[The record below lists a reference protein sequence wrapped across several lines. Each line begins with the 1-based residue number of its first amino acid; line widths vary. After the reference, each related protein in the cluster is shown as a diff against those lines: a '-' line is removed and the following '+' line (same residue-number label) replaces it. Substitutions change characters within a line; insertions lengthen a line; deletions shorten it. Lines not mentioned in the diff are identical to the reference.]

1 MGILRADIISHS
13 QLLDGNGSVLFD
25 GTTDSITIPSHSAFA
40 FGTADYTVEGWFY
53 FTALSGQQTL
63 VGDTYGATNGFYFY
77 KRSDHKLGWYY
88 DNSNYWSANTL
99 IETDRWYHLAFVRHG
114 GTARIYIDGVLDGED
129 TTDTFDATVTQYYI
143 GDTADQTS
151 GEFFGYMSNLRI
163 TRTAVYKDNFTVPKF
178 KLKEIPGTI
187 LLCCQSSSSTTEAA
201 VSVAGTLTA
210 NGDPTATNFGPGL
223 KEDIKDTG
231 VVFDG
236 FGNFATS
243 TYMVPPGGTTTQSNR
258 GRGVF
263 AQGYSPGDGASAT
276 LNYFEISSGGITQSF
291 GNLTQS
297 TYTMTAGSSST
308 RGVLAGGYLAA
319 ASPIYDINTIEYVTI
334 ATTSNAIDFGDRTT
348 RGRTPT
354 AVSSETRVCM
364 AGGYSNPTYTN
375 IIDFITTATTG
386 DATNF
391 GDLGN
396 QRSSFCNSMQ
406 STTRGIFA
414 GGYQEPSP
422 HPAVNTLEY
431 ITMASAGDATNFGDM
446 TSAGTNSY
454 GGSMSSNT
462 RGVTALGNA
471 PGATNIINYVTIA
484 TTGDAADFGDMTTT
498 RKYSSSCSSH
508 IRGVIIGGETPTYVN
523 TIEYITIATTGN
535 SIDFGDVGS
544 GLSAASRNAAFSD
557 CHGGLS

>member
-446 TSAGTNSY
+446 TSVGTNST